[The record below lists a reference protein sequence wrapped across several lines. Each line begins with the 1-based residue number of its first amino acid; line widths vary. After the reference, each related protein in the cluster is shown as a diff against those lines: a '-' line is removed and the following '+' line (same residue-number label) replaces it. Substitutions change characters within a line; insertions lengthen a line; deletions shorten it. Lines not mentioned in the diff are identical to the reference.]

1 MYLRLA
7 AVLLA
12 LTALA
17 PAVKT
22 AAKPKPSPT
31 PLKVIAHTYSRARLC
46 MGLKRSIAPAVAKI
60 LQVDT
65 AIATSR
71 PILQE
76 YVKQSDSGSAAG
88 KDMAVNRLEALI
100 TPMAQNTAAI
110 EQYLNDPLYAR
121 KPQNDNDKQLLATR
135 AQLQQALDDQKKALD
150 LVSGFVQTQQMGQ
163 LQAAGHEFD
172 STLTQN
178 SQKNITTPQPAPSQA
193 PDSTLTA
200 GLPAGND
207 PTRQIDPK
215 LKTGGS
221 DVGYNP
227 LNAFDQQMNDYQ
239 LHIAQNEA
247 DAALGIMKTVKICG
261 GKAP

>member
-17 PAVKT
+17 PAVK
-22 AAKPKPSPT
+22 PKPSPT
-31 PLKVIAHTYSRARLC
+31 PLKVIKHVYTTARLC

-60 LQVDT
+60 LQVD
-65 AIATSR
+65 ASIATSR
-71 PILQE
+71 PLLQD
-76 YVKQSDSGSAAG
+76 YVKQSDNGSAAG
-88 KDMAVNRLEALI
+88 KDMAVSRLEALI
-100 TPMAQNTAAI
+100 TPMAQNTAAT
-110 EQYLNDPLYAR
+110 EAYLNDPLYAR

-135 AQLQQALDDQKKALD
+135 AQLQQALADQKKALD

-163 LQAAGHEFD
+163 LQAAGHEYD
-172 STLTQN
+172 SSLTQQGRN
-178 SQKNITTPQPAPSQA
+178 NITTPQPAPTQA

-200 GLPAGND
+200 GLPTGND
-207 PTRQIDPK
+207 PTLQIDPK

-227 LNAFDQQMNDYQ
+227 LNAFDSQMNSYQ
-239 LHIAQNEA
+239 LSIAQNEA
-247 DAALGIMKTVKICG
+247 DAALGILKTVKICG